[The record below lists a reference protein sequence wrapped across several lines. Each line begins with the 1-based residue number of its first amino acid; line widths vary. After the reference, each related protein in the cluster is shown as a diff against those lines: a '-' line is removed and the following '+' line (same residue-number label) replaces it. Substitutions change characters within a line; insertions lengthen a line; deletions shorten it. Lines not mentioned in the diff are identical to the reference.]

1 VRSLCHPRF
10 YRAAVPHALLA
21 LELNNSLLFHTEITA
36 GFDRATSPQTHLGES
51 VVAAPN
57 PV

>member
-1 VRSLCHPRF
+1 M
-10 YRAAVPHALLA
+10 PHALLA